1 MTAIAE
7 PLVDIDWA
15 DLERQME
22 IAQLESWMNM
32 PEVEWLG
39 VTGHEPESTAN
50 WIDAQ
55 TPPPAPEPE
64 PIYSAPPTAGVE
76 AMKTPPQKGYF
87 VPDTKPT
94 MVIPTRKKVKQILA
108 TGEIERVKLPSYID
122 EYLSREIPE
131 ETVKYMADY
140 MEKLA
145 SPLYMPMADQEGI
158 TE

>member
-22 IAQLESWMNM
+22 IATLESWLDT
-32 PEVEWLG
+32 PEVEHLNIDG
-39 VTGHEPESTAN
+39 EPESTVN

-55 TPPPAPEPE
+55 TPPPTPEPE
-64 PIYSAPPTAGVE
+64 PLYAAPPSAGVE
-76 AMKTPPQKGYF
+76 AMIAPVEKGYF

-94 MVIPTRKKVKQILA
+94 AVIPTRKEVKQILA
-108 TGEIERVKLPSYID
+108 TGEIARVKLPSYID
-122 EYLSREIPE
+122 EYLARDIPQ
-131 ETVKYMADY
+131 ETIDHMEAHMA
-140 MEKLA
+140 ELA
-145 SPLYMPMADQEGI
+145 RPLTDPNWKAP

>member
-22 IAQLESWMNM
+22 IAELESWLDM
-32 PEVEWLG
+32 PEVAYLNIDG
-39 VTGHEPESTAN
+39 EPESTAN
-50 WIDAQ
+50 WLDAQ
-55 TPPPAPEPE
+55 TPLPEPE
-64 PIYSAPPTAGVE
+64 LEPIFTAPPSAGVE
-76 AMKTPPQKGYF
+76 AMTAPVEKGYF

-94 MVIPTRKKVKQILA
+94 IVIPTRKKVKQLLA

-122 EYLSREIPE
+122 EYLARDIPQ
-131 ETVKYMADY
+131 ETIDHMEAHMA
-140 MEKLA
+140 ELA
-145 SPLYMPMADQEGI
+145 RPLTDPNWKAP

>member
-15 DLERQME
+15 DLERQMQ
-22 IAQLESWMNM
+22 IAELESWLEM
-32 PEVEWLG
+32 PEVAYLNIDG
-39 VTGHEPESTAN
+39 EPETTAN

-64 PIYSAPPTAGVE
+64 PLFSAPPSAGVE
-76 AMKTPPQKGYF
+76 AMTAPVEKGYF

-94 MVIPTRKKVKQILA
+94 KVIPTRKKVKELLA

-122 EYLSREIPE
+122 DYLARDIPQ
-131 ETVKYMADY
+131 ETIDHMEAHMA
-140 MEKLA
+140 ELA
-145 SPLYMPMADQEGI
+145 RPLTDPHWKAP

>member
-15 DLERQME
+15 DLERQMD
-22 IAQLESWMNM
+22 IARLESWLNE

-39 VTGHEPESTAN
+39 VTGEEPETTAN

-64 PIYSAPPTAGVE
+64 PLYAAPPSAGVE
-76 AMKTPPQKGYF
+76 AMTAPVEKGYF

-94 MVIPTRKKVKQILA
+94 KVIPTRKKVKALLA

-122 EYLSREIPE
+122 DYLARDIPQ
-131 ETVKYMADY
+131 ETVDHMEAHMA
-140 MEKLA
+140 ELA
-145 SPLYMPMADQEGI
+145 RPLTDPNWKAP